1 MAATPVILRHDPSAV
16 ELVDRFILDSTH
28 GRIEFEPLRA
38 FIDGDPGAVLL
49 VEFFDKDPARIDH
62 LAEDLE
68 RQGLGHH
75 IYRAVNMEDQARI
88 WDLRKAALG
97 LTMSQMGDAKSI
109 SFVEDTAVAP
119 EHLQNYIARFQHIL
133 ARHQIA
139 SGFYAHASVGLLHIR
154 PVVNMKT
161 ADGVEKFSLIAQEVA
176 DLVLE
181 YGGALSGEHG
191 DGLVRAPFQEQM
203 FGSVLY
209 KAFCQLKDRFDPEG
223 LFNPGKIVRA
233 PALTANLRF
242 GSNYGTSEPT
252 TAYDFSDFGS
262 MAQATEQ
269 CSGVGACRKTLSGA
283 MCPSYMA
290 TRDESA
296 STRGRASALRQ
307 ALSGQ
312 FGPGGLGDDELLPIL
327 DLCLECKACK
337 RECPTGVDM
346 ARLKSE
352 FLHQRHQRHGTPLGT
367 EFLARIDRSAA
378 WGQRLAPYSNWIA
391 NTSAARFFNERIL
404 GLDRRRPLPA
414 FARSTFLA
422 QWDGSAKSGDIALF
436 ADTFSNYFEPEQLT
450 AATRLAQFLGAQ
462 VELAPRVCCGR
473 ALISKGLLDEAAQ
486 KAGATTRA
494 LTPLAERGIPILF
507 CEPSCY
513 SAVCDDHPL
522 LLRGAAQEQAR
533 KVASACQL
541 FDTWA
546 ALEIEEADLPLRAGP
561 SQLLVHGHC
570 HQKALQGM
578 GATTAL
584 LKAIPGSEVIAL
596 DSGCCGMAGLFGYEH
611 YDLSQA
617 IGERRLLP
625 AVRQAGSDAKVVATG
640 FSCRQQIAHFT
651 GTAAHSPATLLLSLI
666 QE

>member
-119 EHLQNYIARFQHIL
+119 EHLRDYIARFQQIL

-262 MAQATEQ
+262 MAQAT
-269 CSGVGACRKTLSGA
+269 
-283 MCPSYMA
+283 
-290 TRDESA
+290 
-296 STRGRASALRQ
+296 
-307 ALSGQ
+307 
-312 FGPGGLGDDELLPIL
+312 
-327 DLCLECKACK
+327 
-337 RECPTGVDM
+337 
-346 ARLKSE
+346 
-352 FLHQRHQRHGTPLGT
+352 
-367 EFLARIDRSAA
+367 
-378 WGQRLAPYSNWIA
+378 
-391 NTSAARFFNERIL
+391 
-404 GLDRRRPLPA
+404 
-414 FARSTFLA
+414 
-422 QWDGSAKSGDIALF
+422 
-436 ADTFSNYFEPEQLT
+436 
-450 AATRLAQFLGAQ
+450 
-462 VELAPRVCCGR
+462 
-473 ALISKGLLDEAAQ
+473 
-486 KAGATTRA
+486 
-494 LTPLAERGIPILF
+494 
-507 CEPSCY
+507 
-513 SAVCDDHPL
+513 
-522 LLRGAAQEQAR
+522 
-533 KVASACQL
+533 
-541 FDTWA
+541 
-546 ALEIEEADLPLRAGP
+546 
-561 SQLLVHGHC
+561 
-570 HQKALQGM
+570 
-578 GATTAL
+578 
-584 LKAIPGSEVIAL
+584 
-596 DSGCCGMAGLFGYEH
+596 
-611 YDLSQA
+611 
-617 IGERRLLP
+617 
-625 AVRQAGSDAKVVATG
+625 
-640 FSCRQQIAHFT
+640 
-651 GTAAHSPATLLLSLI
+651 
-666 QE
+666 